1 MVFIPN
7 KSTADH
13 LFEKAEQYFQRS
25 RTDFNGRVRLDAR
38 GNVFMARA
46 IELDVNLQNR
56 ANSSPLFSLGRDG
69 YGQVVF

>member
-13 LFEKAEQYFQRS
+13 LFEKAEQYFRRS
-25 RTDFNGRVRLDAR
+25 RTDSNGRRLDAR

-46 IELDVNLQNR
+46 IELDVKLQNLAKGTFIPSFLAR
-56 ANSSPLFSLGRDG
+56 A
-69 YGQVVF
+69 

>member
-13 LFEKAEQYFQRS
+13 LFEKAEQYFRRA
-25 RTDFNGRVRLDAR
+25 RTDSNGRVRLDAL

-46 IELDVNLQNR
+46 IELDVKLQNLAKGTFILSFLAR
-56 ANSSPLFSLGRDG
+56 A
-69 YGQVVF
+69 

>member
-13 LFEKAEQYFQRS
+13 LFEKAEQYFRRS
-25 RTDFNGRVRLDAR
+25 RTDSNGRVRLDAR

-46 IELDVNLQNR
+46 IELDVKLQNLAKGTFIPAFLAR
-56 ANSSPLFSLGRDG
+56 A
-69 YGQVVF
+69 

>member
-7 KSTADH
+7 KSPADR

-25 RTDFNGRVRLDAR
+25 RTDSNGRVRLDAR

-46 IELDVNLQNR
+46 IELDVNLQNLAKGTLIPSFLAR
-56 ANSSPLFSLGRDG
+56 A
-69 YGQVVF
+69 

>member
-13 LFEKAEQYFQRS
+13 LFEKAERYFQRS
-25 RTDFNGRVRLDAR
+25 RTDSNGRVRLDAL

-46 IELDVNLQNR
+46 IELDVKLQNLAKGTFIPSFLAR
-56 ANSSPLFSLGRDG
+56 A
-69 YGQVVF
+69 